1 MISISAK
8 TFYPSA
14 NIILNNYQ
22 SNRQLRSRRVTRT
35 ATLDGGVSV
44 IDGGCSDGDRDIT
57 LSAVVTK
64 AQADILET
72 IQRNNSRV
80 TICQIDGAYDGS
92 LQKVGWT
99 GNKIDLTLMIISRI
113 SE

>member
-14 NIILNNYQ
+14 NIVLFNYQ
-22 SNRQLRSRRVTRT
+22 SNRQTRQRRITRT

-44 IDGGCSDGDRDIT
+44 IDGGCADGDRDIT
-57 LSAVVTK
+57 LSAMVTK

-80 TICQIDGAYDGS
+80 TICQEDGAYDGA

-99 GNKIDLTLMIISRI
+99 GNKIDLTLMIISRV
-113 SE
+113 SA